1 MLGPGDRRRDLQQK
15 GRLADAG
22 IAAQQQ
28 HGATHQPA
36 AGHAIKFGYARGCP
50 RSILRLAFE
59 RLDSKYAAFLGCPRW
74 RNRAFLDKRVPLA
87 ASLAAAGPAHVG
99 SAAVLTDVI
108 LCARR
113 HFKTG

>member
-50 RSILRLAFE
+50 RSILRLATYELMAEPEVPVAVIIDEAVELAKQYSTEFSGGFVNGVLATIA
-59 RLDSKYAAFLGCPRW
+59 RQV
-74 RNRAFLDKRVPLA
+74 RN
-87 ASLAAAGPAHVG
+87 
-99 SAAVLTDVI
+99 
-108 LCARR
+108 
-113 HFKTG
+113 